1 MTRNHD
7 ELTTLAE
14 AYVLGS
20 LSDAET
26 REFEAHA
33 AGCADC
39 TRLVRELTAV
49 GEAMARNVPQ
59 HAPPPG
65 LRDRVIARATA
76 KPQDPPLDFA
86 RDKPKPRSGEGGPQ
100 HRREGGPLPR
110 TSTALPAWLGA
121 AAALVAAIMSV
132 AAWQYRQEAQHARAD
147 YQAAVERTRALEQ
160 QVAQLQADAA
170 TAARTG
176 AVLAASDLSRIEL
189 AAQPPAPGAA
199 GRVFWSP
206 THGLVFAATNLPALP
221 PGRVYQL
228 WIVADAPISAG
239 IARPGNPGDFNVV
252 AATAAQKEKAKAFA
266 VTIEPEGGR
275 PAPTGPMFLLG
286 SL

>member
-7 ELTTLAE
+7 ELTALADG
-14 AYVLGS
+14 YVFGT
-20 LSDAET
+20 LSDSES
-26 REFEAHA
+26 REFAAHLA
-33 AGCADC
+33 SCPECA
-39 TRLVRELTAV
+39 RLVGELSVV
-49 GEAMARNVPQ
+49 GEAMARSVPQ
-59 HAPPPG
+59 QAPPDG

-76 KPQDPPLDFA
+76 QDVGAGLQF
-86 RDKPKPRSGEGGPQ
+86 RPRGATPDSALRGGTEVPSL
-100 HRREGGPLPR
+100 R
-110 TSTALPAWLGA
+110 TALPVWLGA
-121 AAALVAAIMSV
+121 AAVLVAAIMSV
-132 AAWQYRQEAQHARAD
+132 VAWQYRQDAQRARAD
-147 YQAAVERTRALEQ
+147 HQAAVDRVTALEQ

-176 AVLAASDLSRIEL
+176 AVLAASDLSRVEL
-189 AAQPPAPGAA
+189 AGQPPAPGAV

-206 THGLVFAATNLPALP
+206 THGLVFAATNLPPLP

-239 IARPGNPGDFNVV
+239 VARPGNPGDFNVV
-252 AATAAQKEKAKAFA
+252 TATAAQKDQAKAFA

>member
-1 MTRNHD
+1 MA
-7 ELTTLAE
+7 LAE
-14 AYVLGS
+14 SYVLGS
-20 LSDAET
+20 LPVAER
-26 REFEAHA
+26 REFESHA
-33 AGCADC
+33 AGCAAC
-39 TRLVRELTAV
+39 TQLVRELTAV
-49 GEAMARNVPQ
+49 GEALARRVPQ
-59 HAPPPG
+59 HAPPPA
-65 LRDRVIARATA
+65 LRHRVLSRATA
-76 KPQDPPLDFA
+76 QPQDPPT
-86 RDKPKPRSGEGGPQ
+86 RHGEGGR
-100 HRREGGPLPR
+100 HPR
-110 TSTALPAWLGA
+110 VWPAWLA
-121 AAALVAAIMSV
+121 AAAMLVAAIMSV
-132 AAWQYRQEAQHARAD
+132 VAFQYRQDAARVRGE

-176 AVLAASDLSRIEL
+176 AVLSAGDLSRIDL
-189 AAQPPAPGAA
+189 AGQPPAPGAA

-228 WIVADAPISAG
+228 WIVADTPISAG

-252 AATAAQKEKAKAFA
+252 AATAAQKETAKAFA

-286 SL
+286 SF

>member
-7 ELTTLAE
+7 ELTSLAE
-14 AYVLGS
+14 GYVLGS
-20 LSDAET
+20 LSDAE
-26 REFEAHA
+26 RRDFESHA

-49 GEAMARNVPQ
+49 GEAMARGVPQ

-65 LRDRVIARATA
+65 LRDRVIARAIGSAVAQGATA
-76 KPQDPPLDFA
+76 GKQVQP
-86 RDKPKPRSGEGGPQ
+86 S
-100 HRREGGPLPR
+100 R
-110 TSTALPAWLGA
+110 TAVAAWLA
-121 AAALVAAIMSV
+121 AAAVIVAAIMSV
-132 AAWQYRQEAQHARAD
+132 AAWQYRQEAQRARAD
-147 YQAAVERTRALEQ
+147 YLAATVRTRTLEQ

-176 AVLAASDLSRIEL
+176 AVLSATDLARVEL
-189 AAQPPAPGAA
+189 AGQPPAPGAA

-252 AATAAQKEKAKAFA
+252 TVTAAPKDRAKAFA
-266 VTIEPEGGR
+266 VTIEPEGGQ

-286 SL
+286 SF

>member
-1 MTRNHD
+1 MTRHHD
-7 ELTTLAE
+7 DLAALAE
-14 AYVLGS
+14 AYVLGA
-20 LSDAET
+20 LSDAEA

-33 AGCADC
+33 KTCADC
-39 TRLVRELTAV
+39 GLAVRELTAV
-49 GEAMARNVPQ
+49 GEAMARGVPQ

-65 LRDRVIARATA
+65 LRARVLARAV
-76 KPQDPPLDFA
+76 PQ
-86 RDKPKPRSGEGGPQ
+86 
-100 HRREGGPLPR
+100 PLPAR
-110 TSTALPAWLGA
+110 RPLYIWLA
-121 AAALVAAIMSV
+121 AAAVLVAAIMSAV
-132 AAWQYRQEAQHARAD
+132 AWQYRQEAQRTRSE
-147 YQAAVERTRALEQ
+147 YRAAVERVAALER
-160 QVAQLQADAA
+160 QVAGLQADAA
-170 TAARTG
+170 SAAHAN
-176 AVLAASDLSRIEL
+176 AVLTAGDLARVEL
-189 AAQPPAPGAA
+189 AGQAPAPGAA

-252 AATAAQKEKAKAFA
+252 TSTAAQKDKAKAFA

>member
-7 ELTTLAE
+7 ELTALAE

-20 LSDAET
+20 LSDAEK
-26 REFEAHA
+26 REFETHA
-33 AGCADC
+33 ASCAEC

-49 GEAMARNVPQ
+49 GEALARSVPQ
-59 HAPPPG
+59 HTPPPG
-65 LRDRVIARATA
+65 LRDRILARATA
-76 KPQDPPLDFA
+76 QPDA
-86 RDKPKPRSGEGGPQ
+86 GGGPPSPL
-100 HRREGGPLPR
+100 RGFGG
-110 TSTALPAWLGA
+110 SWLAA

-132 AAWQYRQEAQHARAD
+132 AAWQYRQDAQHARAE

-189 AAQPPAPGAA
+189 AGQPPAPGAA